1 MLRTHKFGIRVPTTV
16 EEALRLDKE
25 SGTAHWA
32 DAIALEAKNVDM
44 AFEELE
50 DGEEVPIGYQYVRCH
65 MIFDVKAGSLKRKAR
80 YAAGGHMTEPP
91 SALTCQQGVD
101 ANWLA
106 DCSFK

>member
-1 MLRTHKFGIRVPTTV
+1 
-16 EEALRLDKE
+16 
-25 SGTAHWA
+25 
-32 DAIALEAKNVDM
+32 M

-80 YAAGGHMTEPP
+80 YVAVGHMTEPP